1 MVGFKLIN
9 YLQTRIVKGILKSQL
24 WRNVFWRLRFSD
36 LILSL
41 IYQYAWSVAKRQITY
56 LRSLCE
62 TAKNDDKPITTTT
75 VITFMDNGLALKI
88 SGVSIKKSNVEGTT
102 SINKIKLVESI
113 QNCLDARSKMF
124 MNLFRLTF
132 AQETLLIA

>member
-24 WRNVFWRLRFSD
+24 WHNVFWRLRFSE
-36 LILSL
+36 LILPL
-41 IYQYAWSVAKRQITY
+41 MYQYAWSVAKRQITY

-62 TAKNDDKPITTTT
+62 TTKNDDKPITTAT
-75 VITFMDNGLALKI
+75 VNTFMDNGLAQKI

-113 QNCLDARSKMF
+113 QNCFDARSKMF
-124 MNLFRLTF
+124 INLFRLTF
-132 AQETLLIA
+132 SQDTLLIA